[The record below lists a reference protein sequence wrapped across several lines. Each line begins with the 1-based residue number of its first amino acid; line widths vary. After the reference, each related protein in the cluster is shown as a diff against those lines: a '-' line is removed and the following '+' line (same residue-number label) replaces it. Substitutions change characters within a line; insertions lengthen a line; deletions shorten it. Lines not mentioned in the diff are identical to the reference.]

1 MNELRDFQRKV
12 HADEQNKYNDERMKE
27 TDIVKNS
34 MALYY
39 NRRAQTEAA
48 LREQW
53 KSRDKALWERVEQ
66 AIKEEEDKYRAMQ
79 EAEQK
84 RREEEERKRKEEEER
99 IRKEEEQKAALEA
112 EEMKKALEDQLKKEM
127 EELER
132 EEREKALK
140 LKKAQNEATLKL
152 REATGLFE
160 ADDMWKM
167 GLRALRVSCEYSLAP
182 NYGHL
187 SSFTVYKE
195 CNNACRQ
202 GSKTTRSEARE
213 LSSSPSSPFKKAM
226 ECTTT

>member
-84 RREEEERKRKEEEER
+84 KREEEERKRKEEEER

-132 EEREKALK
+132 EEREMKYCPHQQSSRVPTTFMFCVCQD
-140 LKKAQNEATLKL
+140 AQAPVEEVAANNTL
-152 REATGLFE
+152 
-160 ADDMWKM
+160 
-167 GLRALRVSCEYSLAP
+167 LA
-182 NYGHL
+182 
-187 SSFTVYKE
+187 
-195 CNNACRQ
+195 Q
-202 GSKTTRSEARE
+202 
-213 LSSSPSSPFKKAM
+213 SSSGPDPMLKSRKLHEPELVLDAVESELAGASARVVVGGV
-226 ECTTT
+226 